1 MFKSA
6 RLKNGLTIVGEV
18 TPSAHSVAIG
28 FFVNTGARDETAE
41 VSGVSHFLEHMMFK
55 GTAKRNA
62 LQVTYDLAA
71 IGAQANAY
79 TSEENTVYYA
89 SVLPEYFESCLEIL
103 SDMLRPALDETE
115 FNVEK
120 KVILEEIALY
130 QDRPQHVLFETTLAK
145 FFEGHT
151 AGNSVLGTIASIT
164 ALSAGQMRDYFNER
178 YSPSNIVLSVCG
190 NYDWDKLCKLADNY
204 CGAWPDFKPARD
216 NRAHSPIASEQVL
229 YREDLQSAHLCLA
242 TLGPSA
248 CDEERYP
255 VHILNCILGDY
266 SGSKAFWA
274 LVDKGLA
281 EAASISQDDMDGT
294 GLIYTYASSAPE
306 NLEQVEKVLRDIIA
320 RPLDFTEQDLE
331 QAKTK
336 IATRIVLSGENTRR
350 RMMAVGTDW
359 LYRKDYLKLDE
370 EVARVKAVSRR
381 EIEKMLNKFDYQP
394 KTVVRMLPK

>member
-1 MFKSA
+1 MFKNTV
-6 RLKNGLTIVGEV
+6 LKNGLTIVGELN
-18 TPSAHSVAIG
+18 PDAYSVAIG
-28 FFVNTGARDETAE
+28 FFVNTGARDETPE
-41 VSGVSHFLEHMMFK
+41 ISGVSHFLEHMMFK
-55 GTAKRNA
+55 GTAKRGA
-62 LQVTYDLAA
+62 LELTYDLAA

-103 SDMLRPALDETE
+103 SDMLRPSLDETE

-130 QDRPQHVLFETTLAK
+130 KDRPTHVLFETTMAK

-151 AGNSVLGTIASIT
+151 AGNSVLGTTESVS
-164 ALSAGQMRDYFNER
+164 ALSVVQMRDYFEKR
-178 YSPSNIVLSVCG
+178 YSPSNMVLSVSG
-190 NYDWDKLCKLADNY
+190 NFNWDELCKLAEKY
-204 CGAWPDFKPARD
+204 CGAWLDFKPTRD
-216 NRAHSPIASEQVL
+216 RRAHLPRASEHVL
-229 YREDLQSAHLCLA
+229 QKEDLQSAHLCLA
-242 TLGPSA
+242 ALGPSA
-248 CDEERYP
+248 RDEERYP
-255 VHILNCILGDY
+255 VHVLNCILGDY
-266 SGSKAFWA
+266 TGSKAFWA
-274 LVDKGLA
+274 LVDTGLA

-294 GLIYTYASSAPE
+294 GLIYAYASSAPE
-306 NLEQVEKVLRDIIA
+306 NLPQVEKVLREIIA
-320 RPLDFTEQDLE
+320 NPLDFSDQDLA

-359 LYRKDYLKLDE
+359 LSREEYLELDE

-381 EIEKMLNKFDYQP
+381 EIEKMLAKFDYQP